1 MKKALLITD
10 GHSDKFREQFEKV
23 CGTEFELMTAGPAVR
38 GSVEECSPDLILVDM
53 KDASSAQDAVRV
65 LKKGVSTAHIPF
77 LRVVDRSALRE
88 VLSSKLAH
96 GIDDFILRPVD
107 AAELGIRSRNAVKRA
122 GASFF
127 SNPLTGLPGNTI
139 IEKALNKK
147 ISDGEVFVTGHIDID
162 NFKAFND
169 RYGYLKGDR
178 VIMQTAYML
187 KVAVK
192 TWGNKED
199 FVGHIGGDDFVLITT
214 AERYNDICRNFI
226 CMFDTIIPFHYSAV
240 DRKKGFIEVK
250 DRARKMRRMPL
261 MSVTV
266 ALVLKNCSAEVDT
279 LIELNDRIAE
289 VKQYLKNIPGSKY
302 MADRRIT
309 GSNEYLSLQIFS
321 NDDESFSGYRPLGQ
335 ILLEQGQVSP
345 EELDRALKEHWHR
358 GVKLGEVLKDLDILR
373 ENDIEKA
380 LSLQTGNIRGT

>member
-1 MKKALLITD
+1 
-10 GHSDKFREQFEKV
+10 
-23 CGTEFELMTAGPAVR
+23 
-38 GSVEECSPDLILVDM
+38 
-53 KDASSAQDAVRV
+53 
-65 LKKGVSTAHIPF
+65 
-77 LRVVDRSALRE
+77 LRVVDRRALRE
-88 VLSSKLAH
+88 VLSSRLAH
-96 GIDDFILRPVD
+96 GIDDFIMRPVD
-107 AAELGIRSRNAVKRA
+107 GAELGIRSRNAVKRA

-147 ISDGEVFVTGHIDID
+147 MSAGEVFVTGHIDID

-187 KVAVK
+187 KVAVR
-192 TWGNKED
+192 TWGNRDD

-214 AERYNDICRNFI
+214 PERYNDICRNFI
-226 CMFDTIIPFHYSAV
+226 CMFDTIIPFHYSAK
-240 DRKKGFIEVK
+240 DREKGYIEVK
-250 DRARKMRRMPL
+250 DRARKMRRVPL
-261 MSVTV
+261 MSVTL
-266 ALVLKNCSAEVDT
+266 ALVLKNCPAEVNT

-309 GSNEYLSLQIFS
+309 GKNEYLSLQVFS

-335 ILLEQGQVSP
+335 ILLEQGAVSP
-345 EELDRALKEHWHR
+345 EQLDRALKEHWHR

-373 ENDIEKA
+373 EKDIEKA
-380 LSLQTGNIRGT
+380 LSLQTGNIREG